1 MGAVRIITI
10 ILAVSI
16 MASAPATQAA
26 DIYGGLDKGRLDGAV
41 ADCRYVPGVAAVLRA
56 GDIGALR
63 NELYSRYYH
72 AIDVF
77 HSAVYSGSP
86 AFVWA
91 NETKI
96 ACAKAIGYLKLGHFR
111 REIDVET
118 IQKCECFYARMVW
131 YMGRRSASSW

>member
-1 MGAVRIITI
+1 MGAVRIITF
-10 ILAVSI
+10 ILASLVVGS
-16 MASAPATQAA
+16 ASTAKAA
-26 DIYGGLDKGRLDGAV
+26 DFYGGPHEGGVYA
-41 ADCRYVPGVAAVLRA
+41 ATPDCRYVESANALLRTGDIRVLR
-56 GDIGALR
+56 D
-63 NELYSRYYH
+63 ELYSRYYH

-77 HSAVYSGSP
+77 HSAVYSASP

-118 IQKCECFYARMVW
+118 IQKCECFHARMVR
-131 YMGRRSASSW
+131 YSSER

>member
-1 MGAVRIITI
+1 MLAGGGTVSTQVGAIHW
-10 ILAVSI
+10 
-16 MASAPATQAA
+16 PQ
-26 DIYGGLDKGRLDGAV
+26 
-41 ADCRYVPGVAAVLRA
+41 P
-56 GDIGALR
+56 
-63 NELYSRYYH
+63 

-77 HSAVYSGSP
+77 HWAVHSASP

-118 IQKCECFYARMVW
+118 IQKCECFHARMVW
-131 YMGRRSASSW
+131 YMGRRTAISR